1 MIRLW
6 DGFLSFVAA
15 VATLAIALFPAWFA
29 HLAVSSDL
37 APVWGYAFILLL
49 AFLAALVAL
58 DFFRKAFKGI
68 APARSRAR

>member
-6 DGFLSFVAA
+6 DGFLSLVAA

-29 HLAVSSDL
+29 HLAVSAGL

-49 AFLAALVAL
+49 AFLAGLVAL
-58 DFFRKAFKGI
+58 DFCRKALKGI